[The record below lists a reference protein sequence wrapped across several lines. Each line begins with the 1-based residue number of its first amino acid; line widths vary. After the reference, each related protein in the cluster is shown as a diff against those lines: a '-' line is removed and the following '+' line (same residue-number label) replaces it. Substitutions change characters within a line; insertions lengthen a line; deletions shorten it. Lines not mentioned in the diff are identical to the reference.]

1 MYKIPEEM
9 TLSALESYIDEASDV
24 FRTSFRDVDS
34 LGALES
40 YIDETLAMEGLFGPR
55 PVDKLLKSVT
65 KTINKKCKTVADCD
79 EMMIKIGNEAE
90 KFNHAIGS
98 MIELVKQFQNEQ
110 ISKKEM
116 AAGIKS
122 LSKELKASCDMLNLS
137 DVVKNSSNITEEE
150 MANLKAFIE
159 GTKEIITRR
168 KAELSEGKGSGAI
181 ESFIAELENMTIA
194 EEGAMTYALK
204 IRFSEGKKK
213 AIGLMKQA
221 KAKVKA
227 GDLKGAIDDYKKA
240 KDGFKKLISEANK
253 IQDYDDPSL
262 KYVKDGNKNVSVKQ
276 YPFSKAAL
284 ISYCETKIQRCDEL
298 IFKVKNKME
307 KAAGA
312 TEASSLL
319 EELEFEMALEGLL
332 DPALESSSEDDDDDE
347 DEDDIDD
354 LLED

>member
-1 MYKIPEEM
+1 MYKNPEEM
-9 TLSALESYIDEASDV
+9 TLSALESYIDDASDV
-24 FRTSFRDVDS
+24 FKTSFRDVDS

-55 PVDKLLKSVT
+55 PVDKLLRSVT

-159 GTKEIITRR
+159 GTKEIIARR
-168 KAELSEGKGSGAI
+168 KDELSEGKGSGAI

-194 EEGAMTYALK
+194 EEGKFTYGLK
-204 IRFSEGKKK
+204 ISLSEGNKKGK
-213 AIGLMKQA
+213 ALMKQA
-221 KAKVKA
+221 KAKVKT

-240 KDGFKKLISEANK
+240 KNEFKKLMSEANK
-253 IQDYDDPSL
+253 IQDHSSNFYTQ
-262 KYVKDGNKNVSVKQ
+262 DGNKKKTLKSTPMTKKSLLEHYEN
-276 YPFSKAAL
+276 L
-284 ISYCETKIQRCDEL
+284 IEKCDEN
-298 IFKVKNKME
+298 IFKIKNKME

-332 DPALESSSEDDDDDE
+332 DPAFESSSEDDVDDDE